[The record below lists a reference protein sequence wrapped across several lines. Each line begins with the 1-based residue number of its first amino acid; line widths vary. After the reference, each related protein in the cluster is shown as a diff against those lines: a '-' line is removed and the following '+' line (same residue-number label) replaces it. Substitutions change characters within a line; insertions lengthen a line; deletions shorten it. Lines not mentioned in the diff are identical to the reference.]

1 MTVSVRKAMQDVRKE
16 KALWYAWRHQKASQW
31 LQDDARKP

>member
-1 MTVSVRKAMQDVRKE
+1 MTVNVRKAMQDVRK
-16 KALWYAWRHQKASQW
+16 KAFWHAWRHQKASQW